1 MVAEGVREQGE
12 DVLRRV
18 RIGHDPGE
26 TDERVNPSLGHA
38 GMVCELSQIPNHPCS
53 ISNFGTTR
61 GSAIEGVASSMS
73 DHRKYMSIL
82 KLDDSEIRSRRAF
95 FKLTDEDLER
105 LRSLRPFA
113 EKVTAGI
120 VEEFYD
126 HLLGHPETVKFFG
139 DEATIRRVK
148 RTQSEYFLNLFGGRC
163 DAAYVEDRL
172 RVGAAHER
180 IGLAPKWYLGAY
192 RTYLHLILDRLHVEL
207 KDEAA
212 VRAAYGSIQ
221 RIVFFDVALAID
233 TYIAA
238 NIDALGRHQA
248 AIRELSTPVIRVYD
262 RVLLLPLVGAI
273 DSHRAHQVMES
284 VLLHIVEAQAKCI
297 IIDIAGV
304 PVVDTRVADHLLKT
318 TAAVRLLGAQTV
330 LTGITAQVA
339 RTMVQLGVDV
349 STMHTVSRL
358 SDGIELALGMVGK
371 VITDS
376 APATP
381 AALAAAMPKPV
392 EAAK

>member
-1 MVAEGVREQGE
+1 
-12 DVLRRV
+12 
-18 RIGHDPGE
+18 
-26 TDERVNPSLGHA
+26 
-38 GMVCELSQIPNHPCS
+38 
-53 ISNFGTTR
+53 
-61 GSAIEGVASSMS
+61 MS
-73 DHRKYMSIL
+73 DHRKYMAIL
-82 KLDDSEIRSRRAF
+82 KLDEAEIQNRRVFFRLSDDDLSRLA
-95 FKLTDEDLER
+95 
-105 LRSLRPFA
+105 SLRPFA
-113 EKVTAGI
+113 EKVTDGI
-120 VEEFYD
+120 VEQFYA
-126 HLLGHPETVKFFG
+126 LLLSHPETLKFFG

-148 RTQSEYFLNLFGGRC
+148 RTQRDYFLGLFAGRC
-163 DAAYVEDRL
+163 DSAYVEDRL

-192 RTYLHLILDRLHVEL
+192 RQYLHLIHDALFDEL
-207 KDEAA
+207 KDETKIREAFS
-212 VRAAYGSIQ
+212 SIQ
-221 RIVFFDVALAID
+221 RIVWFDVALAID

-238 NIDALGRHQA
+238 NLDALGRHQA

-318 TAAVRLLGAQTV
+318 TAAVRLLGAQTI

-358 SDGIELALGMVGK
+358 SDGIELALGIVGK
-371 VITDS
+371 AITDAAPVTAA
-376 APATP
+376 APAKPTQGG
-381 AALAAAMPKPV
+381 AAT
-392 EAAK
+392 

>member
-1 MVAEGVREQGE
+1 M
-12 DVLRRV
+12 D
-18 RIGHDPGE
+18 
-26 TDERVNPSLGHA
+26 
-38 GMVCELSQIPNHPCS
+38 
-53 ISNFGTTR
+53 
-61 GSAIEGVASSMS
+61 
-73 DHRKYMSIL
+73 DHRKYMTIL
-82 KLDDSEIRSRRAF
+82 KLDDAEVASRRAF
-95 FKLTDEDLER
+95 FKLSDDDLAR
-105 LRSLRPFA
+105 LASLQSFA
-113 EKVTAGI
+113 EKVTDGI
-120 VEEFYD
+120 VEDFYEL
-126 HLLGHPETVKFFG
+126 LLGHPDTFKFFG

-148 RTQSEYFLNLFGGRC
+148 RTQRDYFLGLFAGRC

-192 RTYLHLILDRLHVEL
+192 RQYLHLIHEHLFAEL
-207 KDEAA
+207 NDEAKIREA
-212 VRAAYGSIQ
+212 FASIQ

-238 NIDALGRHQA
+238 NLDALGRHQA
-248 AIRELSTPVIRVYD
+248 AIRELSTPVIRVYE

-284 VLLHIVEAQAKCI
+284 VLLHVVDAQAKCI

-318 TAAVRLLGAQTV
+318 TAAVRLLGAQTI

-339 RTMVQLGVDV
+339 RTIVQLGVDI

-358 SDGIELALGMVGK
+358 SDGIELALGIVGK
-371 VITDS
+371 AITAI
-376 APATP
+376 APAPVAPVAGAVVSSPPP
-381 AALAAAMPKPV
+381 AGTV
-392 EAAK
+392 T

>member
-1 MVAEGVREQGE
+1 MWMAY
-12 DVLRRV
+12 
-18 RIGHDPGE
+18 
-26 TDERVNPSLGHA
+26 PSVKR
-38 GMVCELSQIPNHPCS
+38 M
-53 ISNFGTTR
+53 R
-61 GSAIEGVASSMS
+61 GLMS
-73 DHRKYMSIL
+73 DYRKYMAIL
-82 KLDDSEIRSRRAF
+82 KLDEAEIKSRRTF
-95 FKLTDEDLER
+95 FNLTDEDLKR
-105 LRSLRPFA
+105 LASLRPFA
-113 EKVTAGI
+113 EKVTDGI
-120 VEEFYD
+120 VEQFYAL
-126 HLLGHPETVKFFG
+126 LLGHPETLKFFG

-148 RTQSEYFLNLFGGRC
+148 RTQREYFLQLFSGRC
-163 DAAYVEDRL
+163 DSAYVEDRL

-192 RTYLHLILDRLHVEL
+192 RQYLDLILTSLHKEL
-207 KDEAA
+207 KAA
-212 VRAAYGSIQ
+212 DKVRAAFGSIQ
-221 RIVFFDVALAID
+221 RIVFFDVSLAID

-238 NIDALGRHQA
+238 NLDALGRHQA

-284 VLLHIVEAQAKCI
+284 VLLHVVEAQAKCI

-339 RTMVQLGVDV
+339 RTMVQLGLDI
-349 STMHTVSRL
+349 SSMHTVSRL

-371 VITDS
+371 VIT
-376 APATP
+376 
-381 AALAAAMPKPV
+381 AAAPV
-392 EAAK
+392 AAAVVPSPAGPPTATGS